1 MCAWQ
6 VSEQFL
12 STCSEAVPWSPT
24 EPWTWWTNLKK
35 ARLFSAWT
43 FTKKQSSTSSFRTDN
58 FQAQLDN
65 MGYINQKVNERTRSL
80 RFEYQRFSRP
90 PPAQREHAT
99 CSDCLVTEKTT
110 GKLFAEYTFS
120 YVNMPQNNANKDT
133 FPPQAMCIK

>member
-1 MCAWQ
+1 MLGRFQ
-6 VSEQFL
+6 
-12 STCSEAVPWSPT
+12 
-24 EPWTWWTNLKK
+24 NN
-35 ARLFSAWT
+35 
-43 FTKKQSSTSSFRTDN
+43 SFRHVRKLYHDHQLNHEHSEPILKSAFIFGLDLHQKAKQYIVVSDN

-65 MGYINQKVNERTRSL
+65 IGYINQKVNEETRRL
-80 RFEYQRFSRP
+80 RFEYQGFSRP